1 MNMTVT
7 PVFDDIDLE
16 IILDSLRCYVDKM
29 AITSLITSTEKVRAR
44 DALSLL
50 ERVEELLDSE
60 DINIIER

>member
-1 MNMTVT
+1 MKMTVT

>member
-1 MNMTVT
+1 MKMTVT

-29 AITSLITSTEKVRAR
+29 AITSLVTSTEKVRAR